1 MDEMSAALAGL
12 AMMFGLATG
21 RAWGGRNT
29 ERVLLNQCEYLRE
42 GLGRATGAPYTPT
55 PGGGKSAPSPKLMD
69 WARGRA
75 REEEAA

>member
-1 MDEMSAALAGL
+1 MDEMSGALAGL

-42 GLGRATGAPYTPT
+42 NLGRATGAPYTPEP
-55 PGGGKSAPSPKLMD
+55 PGGGKSAKLLD
-69 WARGRA
+69 WGTFGQKK
-75 REEEAA
+75 EDAA

>member
-42 GLGRATGAPYTPT
+42 NLGRATNAPYTPT
-55 PGGGKSAPSPKLMD
+55 PGGGKSAKLVD
-69 WARGRA
+69 WAGFGSRK
-75 REEEAA
+75 EEAA

>member
-1 MDEMSAALAGL
+1 MDEMSGALAGL

-42 GLGRATGAPYTPT
+42 NLGRATGAPYTTPP
-55 PGGGKSAPSPKLMD
+55 PGGGKSAPVLTWPF
-69 WARGRA
+69 ARGK
-75 REEEAA
+75 EEAA